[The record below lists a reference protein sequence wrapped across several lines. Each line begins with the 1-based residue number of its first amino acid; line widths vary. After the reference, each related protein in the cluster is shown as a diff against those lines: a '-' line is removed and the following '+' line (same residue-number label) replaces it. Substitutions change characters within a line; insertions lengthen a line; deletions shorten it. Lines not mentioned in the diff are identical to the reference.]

1 MKINLRRFDVILIAG
16 LAIMYLA
23 MLVVESLTKLNIHS
37 FLGPLLILV
46 FVIIYLQTIRSLE
59 AEFKKVKQAS
69 KKEIL
74 KSIDEIEGKLEETLP
89 LTGEIKDVEALLK
102 SMKKVE
108 EHVINE
114 IKNSTD
120 NLYFQLDSL
129 ISINKVLEEV
139 RYPMPP
145 YRGWAISPDFGRN
158 LMLQLLKWQPEIV
171 YDLGSGI
178 SSLISGYCM
187 KIMGKGKVISLDHNE
202 QYYSLT
208 KDNIKFHGLDKFV
221 EVTYAPLKNY
231 MVNNQEYQWYDLNE
245 DLIKKPIDLIIVDG
259 PPGVVGKKSRYPAIP
274 ILSEYMNDG
283 CIVLVD
289 DYLREDEKDMV
300 DKWISEFG
308 LEIISLAKAE
318 KGYCALRYKKR

>member
-16 LAIMYLA
+16 LTIMYLA
-23 MLVVESLTKLNIHS
+23 ILVVESLTKLNIHS
-37 FLGPLLILV
+37 FAVPLLILI

-59 AEFKKVKQAS
+59 AEIKRVKMAS
-69 KKEIL
+69 KKEII
-74 KSIDEIEGKLEETLP
+74 SEIR
-89 LTGEIKDVEALLK
+89 
-102 SMKKVE
+102 
-108 EHVINE
+108 
-114 IKNSTD
+114 NSTD

-158 LMLQLLKWQPEIV
+158 LILQLLKWQPEIV

-187 KIMGKGKVISLDHNE
+187 KIIGKGKVISLDHEE

-208 KDNIKFHGLDKFV
+208 KDNIKFHGLDKFI

-231 MVNNQEYQWYDLNE
+231 MVNNQEYQWYDLDE
-245 DLIKKPIDLIIVDG
+245 DLIKKPIDLIIIDG
-259 PPGVVGKKSRYPAIP
+259 PPGIIGKKSRYPAIP
-274 ILSEYMNDG
+274 ILSEFMNDG

-289 DYLREDEKDMV
+289 DYLREDEKEMV
-300 DKWISEFG
+300 DKWISEFD

-318 KGYCALRYKKR
+318 KGFCALRYKKH